1 MATIKDLEE
10 LIKTMKILRAPNGCE
25 WDAAQ
30 THESLKPY
38 MIEEAFEAVEA
49 IDSKDPQKL
58 KEELG
63 DVLLQVIFH
72 AAIAEEE
79 RKFDIYDVAKTL
91 NEKLIRR
98 HPHVFGNVKG
108 YSYERWEEIK
118 ASEKKEKKKKLGNLN
133 PALPGLSMARRIQE
147 NAAAYGFDWKTLEP
161 VFDKV
166 EEEIQELKAA
176 KTHEEVEE
184 ELGDLIFAVVNL
196 ARHLNV
202 DPEVAVRKA
211 NKKFIDRFEKMYELS
226 EKEGVDFKSQ
236 PIEIMEKFWQKAKG
250 EE

>member
-1 MATIKDLEE
+1 MANMKEFEE
-10 LIKTMKILRAPNGCE
+10 LLKTMKTLRAPNGCE

-38 MIEEAFEAVEA
+38 IIEEAFEVVEA

-72 AAIAEEE
+72 SLIAEEE
-79 RKFDIYDVAKTL
+79 KTFDIYDVAKSL

-98 HPHVFGNVKG
+98 HPHVFGSVKG

-118 ASEKKEKKKKLGNLN
+118 ASEKKEKKKKLGSIN

-147 NAAAYGFDWKTLEP
+147 NAAAYGFDWKDP
-161 VFDKV
+161 KDVFDKV
-166 EEEIQELKAA
+166 EEEIQELKDA
-176 KTHEEVEE
+176 KTNEEKAEE
-184 ELGDLIFAVVNL
+184 IGDLLFAVVNL
-196 ARHLNV
+196 ARHLNI

-211 NKKFIDRFEKMYELS
+211 NEKFINRFEKMYELS

-236 PIEIMEKFWQKAKG
+236 PIEIMEEFWQKAKG